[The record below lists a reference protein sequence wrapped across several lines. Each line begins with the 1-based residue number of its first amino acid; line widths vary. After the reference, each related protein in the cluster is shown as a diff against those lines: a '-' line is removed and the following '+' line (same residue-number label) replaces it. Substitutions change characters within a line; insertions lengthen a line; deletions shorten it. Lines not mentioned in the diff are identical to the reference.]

1 MAKPPQQ
8 QQPRSLNQRHS
19 QILINLSASHSKPAP
34 DDLTKLEAR
43 RRFNHNDAV
52 PTFSAITDS
61 EPDSSPSP
69 GDDGVPSFSGIADFS
84 PDSDTK
90 SSPPGDDSVPNFS
103 GIADFSP
110 DSATKSSPS
119 GEAEETDDQSKINN
133 ISAFENDAI
142 PNFSAVADFGPD
154 SAKSSPFGENEIDES
169 KHEIQEELSDQPED
183 SFDYQCCGI
192 GEKEIDDEPKNEI
205 QEQLSEPPVDSFDS
219 HCSEIG
225 NLASSS
231 SSVEKE
237 IDQPKSG
244 TKADPLLSKIDDNS
258 SSLSVDMEQSK
269 DVYENCEQSQK
280 GQKDYEKTSN
290 EEEEKIMKIK
300 IKGRRRL
307 CKISEDN
314 NDSEEMKLKDNEES
328 GFLEITDFDSPPPQA
343 KNAVQNEHGSSGS
356 EIRDILNDLSSRLE
370 ILSIEKKRA
379 PKPSDLTKKDEILD
393 YQSAGSSF
401 SLSSGSSSDSI
412 KESRIGGEIHKES
425 LKEIDLGGESKNDY
439 VVRKFNDTRSSV
451 EVKQMVGKSQPMRNS
466 LSAYKFLEEGD
477 SNDSDGD
484 CVVVGDKSAITQVG
498 RHNRKARHERKCSDD
513 FDSRDFVSEEDHTY
527 TLSGPKFNYGLPGK
541 VAKMLYPHQSDGLK
555 WLWSLH
561 CLGKGG
567 ILGDDMGLGKTMQI
581 CSFLAGLF
589 YSKLIKRVLIVAP
602 KTLLPH
608 WIKELTAVGLS
619 QKIREY
625 FATSAK
631 LRNYEL
637 EYVLQDKG
645 ILLTTYDIVRNNVKS
660 LCGDQYFLDKDEELT
675 WDYMILDEGHLIKNP
690 STQRAKSLHQIP
702 CAHRIIISGTPLQN
716 NLKELWALFNF
727 CCPGLLGD
735 KQWFKEKYEHP
746 ILRGNDKNAYDRD
759 KRIGSAVAKELREHI
774 QPYFLRRLKSEVFSD
789 DSSAGAKLSKKN
801 EIIVWLKLTNCQR
814 QLYTAFLKSEIVL
827 SAFDSS
833 PLAALTILKKICDHP
848 LLLTKRAAEEVLEEM
863 DSTSNKDDRAVAERL
878 VMQMANVTEKLDEEV
893 THDVSCKIT
902 FILALLDNLIPGG
915 HNVLIFSQTRK
926 MLNLLQDALIS
937 NGFQFMRIDGT
948 TKATDRLKIVNDFQE
963 GRGAPIFLL
972 TSQVGGLGLTLTK
985 ADRVIVVDPA
995 WNPSTDSQ
1003 SVDRAYRIGQTKDVV
1018 VYRLMTCGTVEEKI
1032 YRKQV
1037 YKGGLFK
1044 TATEHKE
1051 QIRYFSQ
1058 QDLRELFSLPKGGFD
1073 ISNTQQ
1079 QLNEEHDHEHKMEGA
1094 LKVHVKF
1101 LETLGIAG
1109 VSSHSLLF
1117 SKAAPAPTVEDED
1130 EVKIASR
1137 TAFVGNSSSH
1147 SSVERAVDA
1156 GQYAFKPKD
1165 VKLQDKSV
1173 PTRTGPTESDIKE
1186 KIRRLSYM
1194 FGNKEMISK
1203 LPDRGERIQKQIAEL
1218 NKELKN
1224 IRMEKE
1230 NRDEVI
1236 DLDDISGRFHRV
1248 VNV

>member
-1 MAKPPQQ
+1 MFFYLFADYNFIIQK
-8 QQPRSLNQRHS
+8 LIIIFLGVG
-19 QILINLSASHSKPAP
+19 ILGYSSHG
-34 DDLTKLEAR
+34 T
-43 RRFNHNDAV
+43 
-52 PTFSAITDS
+52 
-61 EPDSSPSP
+61 
-69 GDDGVPSFSGIADFS
+69 
-84 PDSDTK
+84 
-90 SSPPGDDSVPNFS
+90 
-103 GIADFSP
+103 
-110 DSATKSSPS
+110 
-119 GEAEETDDQSKINN
+119 GEAEKTDDQSKINN
-133 ISAFENDAI
+133 ISAFENDNI
-142 PNFSAVADFGPD
+142 PNFSAIADFCPD
-154 SAKSSPFGENEIDES
+154 SAKSSPFGGKEIDES
-169 KHEIQEELSDQPED
+169 KHEIQEELSDQPKD
-183 SFDYQCCGI
+183 SFNYQSSGT
-192 GEKEIDDEPKNEI
+192 GEEEIDETKNGI
-205 QEQLSEPPVDSFDS
+205 QEELSNSPENSLDS

-225 NLASSS
+225 CLDSSS
-231 SSVEKE
+231 YSGEKD
-237 IDQPKSG
+237 IDQPPSG
-244 TKADPLLSKIDDNS
+244 TKEDLLLSKIDDNS
-258 SSLSVDMEQSK
+258 TSLSVNMEKPK
-269 DVYENCEQSQK
+269 DVRENCQHPQE

-290 EEEEKIMKIK
+290 EGEEKIMKVK

-328 GFLEITDFDSPPPQA
+328 GLLEITDFDSPPPPVKHA
-343 KNAVQNEHGSSGS
+343 IQNEHGGCGN

-379 PKPSDLTKKDEILD
+379 PKPHDLTKKNENPE

-401 SLSSGSSSDSI
+401 SLSSGSSSDST
-412 KESRIGGEIHKES
+412 KESRIGGEIHNEC
-425 LKEIDLGGESKNDY
+425 LKEIHSGDESKNDC
-439 VVRKFNDTRSSV
+439 VVHKFSDTRSSV
-451 EVKQMVGKSQPMRNS
+451 GAPRRTEVKQMVGKPQRMKNCI
-466 LSAYKFLEEGD
+466 SAYKFLEEGD
-477 SNDSDGD
+477 TNDSDGD
-484 CVVVGDKSAITQVG
+484 CVVVGDKSAVTQVG
-498 RHNRKARHERKCSDD
+498 RHNRKARHERKRSGDC
-513 FDSRDFVSEEDHTY
+513 DSHDFVSEEDQTY

-541 VAKMLYPHQSDGLK
+541 IAKMLYPHQREGLK

-581 CSFLAGLF
+581 CGYLAGLF
-589 YSKLIKRVLIVAP
+589 YSKLIRRVLIVAP

-637 EYVLQDKG
+637 QYVLQDKG
-645 ILLTTYDIVRNNVKS
+645 ILLTTYDIVRNNVKY
-660 LCGDQYFLDKDEELT
+660 LCGDHYYEDRDEEFT

-690 STQRAKSLHQIP
+690 STQRAKSLHEIP

-735 KQWFKEKYEHP
+735 KQWFKEKYEHL

-789 DSSAGAKLSKKN
+789 DSSTSAKLSQKN

-863 DSTSNKDDRAVAERL
+863 DSTSNQDDRAVAERL
-878 VMQMANVTEKLDEEV
+878 VMQMASATEKLDVEV
-893 THDVSCKIT
+893 SHDVSCKIT

-972 TSQVGGLGLTLTK
+972 TSQVGGLGLTLTR

-995 WNPSTDSQ
+995 WNPSTDNQ
-1003 SVDRAYRIGQTKDVV
+1003 SVDRAYRIGQMKDVV

-1058 QDLRELFSLPKGGFD
+1058 QDLRELFSLPKDGGFD
-1073 ISNTQQ
+1073 ISNTQK
-1079 QLNEEHDHEHKMEGA
+1079 QLNEEHDHEHKMEET
-1094 LKVHVKF
+1094 LKAHVKF

-1117 SKAAPAPTVEDED
+1117 SKTAPVPAVQDED
-1130 EVKIASR
+1130 EVKIAR
-1137 TAFVGNSSSH
+1137 ERMAYAGNSSSL
-1147 SSVERAVDA
+1147 SSVEHTVDA
-1156 GQYAFKPKD
+1156 SQYAFKPKD
-1165 VKLQDKSV
+1165 VKSQVKSV
-1173 PTRTGPTESDIKE
+1173 PTRIGPTESDIKD
-1186 KIRRLSYM
+1186 KIRRLYQI
-1194 FGNKEMISK
+1194 FTNKEMISK
-1203 LPDRGERIQKQIAEL
+1203 LPDKGQRIQRQIAEL
-1218 NKELKN
+1218 HKELE
-1224 IRMEKE
+1224 IIGMEKG
-1230 NRDEVI
+1230 NKDEII
-1236 DLDDISGRFHRV
+1236 DLDDISEQFHRA

>member
-1 MAKPPQQ
+1 MSKPQQ
-8 QQPRSLNQRHS
+8 HQPRSLNQRHN
-19 QILINLSASHSKPAP
+19 QILINLSASHSKPPP
-34 DDLTKLEAR
+34 DDMTKLEAR
-43 RRFNHNDAV
+43 RCFNQNDGL
-52 PTFSAITDS
+52 PTFSFTTDS
-61 EPDSSPSP
+61 DSSPSP
-69 GDDGVPSFSGIADFS
+69 VRFSSNGIGNDAVPSFSGIADFS
-84 PDSDTK
+84 PDS
-90 SSPPGDDSVPNFS
+90 
-103 GIADFSP
+103 
-110 DSATKSSPS
+110 ATYSPS
-119 GEAEETDDQSKINN
+119 GEK
-133 ISAFENDAI
+133 
-142 PNFSAVADFGPD
+142 
-154 SAKSSPFGENEIDES
+154 EIDEY
-169 KHEIQEELSDQPED
+169 KHEIQEELSDQTED
-183 SFDYQCCGI
+183 SFDYQSSGA
-192 GEKEIDDEPKNEI
+192 GEKEIDEPKKGI
-205 QEQLSEPPVDSFDS
+205 QEELNNPPENSFDS
-219 HCSEIG
+219 HCSEISY
-225 NLASSS
+225 LDSSS
-231 SSVEKE
+231 YSEEKE
-237 IDQPKSG
+237 IDQPTSG
-244 TKADPLLSKIDDNS
+244 TKEDPLLSKIDDNS
-258 SSLSVDMEQSK
+258 SSLSVDMEQFK
-269 DVYENCEQSQK
+269 DVRENSKLSQE

-290 EEEEKIMKIK
+290 EGGEKIMKVK

-328 GFLEITDFDSPPPQA
+328 GFLEITDFDSPPPQV
-343 KNAVQNEHGSSGS
+343 KNAVQNEHSSCGN

-379 PKPSDLTKKDEILD
+379 PKPRDLTKNEILE

-401 SLSSGSSSDSI
+401 SLSSGSSSDST
-412 KESRIGGEIHKES
+412 KESRIGGEIHKECFN
-425 LKEIDLGGESKNDY
+425 EIDSGDEIKNDC
-439 VVRKFNDTRSSV
+439 VVRKFNDTRSYV
-451 EVKQMVGKSQPMRNS
+451 GAPKRKEVKQVVGKSQPMKNS
-466 LSAYKFLEEGD
+466 ISAYKFLEEGD
-477 SNDSDGD
+477 TNDSDGD
-484 CVVVGDKSAITQVG
+484 CVVVGDKSAVTQVG
-498 RHNRKARHERKCSDD
+498 RHNRKVRHERKCSDD
-513 FDSRDFVSEEDHTY
+513 LDSHDFVSEEDHTY

-541 VAKMLYPHQSDGLK
+541 IAKMLYPHQREGLK

-581 CSFLAGLF
+581 CGYLAGLF
-589 YSKLIKRVLIVAP
+589 YSKLIRRVLIVAP

-637 EYVLQDKG
+637 QYVLQDKG

-660 LCGDQYFLDKDEELT
+660 LCGDQYYEDRDGELT

-690 STQRAKSLHQIP
+690 STQRAKSLHEIP

-735 KQWFKEKYEHP
+735 KQWFKEKYEHL

-789 DSSAGAKLSKKN
+789 DSSTSTKLSKKN

-827 SAFDSS
+827 SAFDRS

-863 DSTSNKDDRAVAERL
+863 DSTSNQDDRAVAEKL

-893 THDVSCKIT
+893 SHDVSCKIT
-902 FILALLDNLIPGG
+902 FILALLDKLIPGG

-926 MLNLLQDALIS
+926 MLNHLQDALIS

-963 GRGAPIFLL
+963 GPGAPIFLL
-972 TSQVGGLGLTLTK
+972 TSQVGGLGLTLTR

-995 WNPSTDSQ
+995 WNPSTDNQ

-1058 QDLRELFSLPKGGFD
+1058 QDLRELFSLPKDGGFD
-1073 ISNTQQ
+1073 ISNTQK
-1079 QLNEEHDHEHKMEGA
+1079 QLNEEHDHEHKMEET
-1094 LKVHVKF
+1094 LKAHVKF

-1117 SKAAPAPTVEDED
+1117 SKTAPVQAVQDED
-1130 EVKIASR
+1130 EVKIAR
-1137 TAFVGNSSSH
+1137 ERMTYAGNSSSH

-1156 GQYAFKPKD
+1156 SQYAFKPKD
-1165 VKLQDKSV
+1165 VKLQEKKSV
-1173 PTRTGPTESDIKE
+1173 PTRVGPTEADIKDR
-1186 KIRRLSYM
+1186 IRRVYLLLA
-1194 FGNKEMISK
+1194 KKDMISK
-1203 LPDRGERIQKQIAEL
+1203 LSDKGQNLQRQLAEL
-1218 NKELKN
+1218 HKELE
-1224 IRMEKE
+1224 IIEMEKE
-1230 NRDEVI
+1230 NKDEII
-1236 DLDDISGRFHRV
+1236 DLDDISGQFHRT

>member
-1 MAKPPQQ
+1 MAKPQQQQQQQ
-8 QQPRSLNQRHS
+8 QQPRSLNQRL
-19 QILINLSASHSKPAP
+19 LINLSASHY
-34 DDLTKLEAR
+34 DMTKLEAR
-43 RRFNHNDAV
+43 RHFNQNDVA
-52 PTFSAITDS
+52 PTFSITTDS
-61 EPDSSPSP
+61 DSSPSP
-69 GDDGVPSFSGIADFS
+69 VRI
-84 PDSDTK
+84 
-90 SSPPGDDSVPNFS
+90 SSNVIGNDAVPNFS
-103 GIADFSP
+103 GIVDFSPDTATFSPSGEVEKTGNQSKINDISAFENDAVRNLSAIADFSP
-110 DSATKSSPS
+110 DSATFSPS
-119 GEAEETDDQSKINN
+119 GEK
-133 ISAFENDAI
+133 
-142 PNFSAVADFGPD
+142 
-154 SAKSSPFGENEIDES
+154 EIDES
-169 KHEIQEELSDQPED
+169 KHGVQEELRDQPED
-183 SFDYQCCGI
+183 SFDFQSSEI
-192 GEKEIDDEPKNEI
+192 GEKEIDEPKNGI
-205 QEQLSEPPVDSFDS
+205 QEELSNPPEDSFDS
-219 HCSEIG
+219 HCSETS
-225 NLASSS
+225 NSDSSS
-231 SSVEKE
+231 CSGEKE
-237 IDQPKSG
+237 IGQPTSR
-244 TKADPLLSKIDDNS
+244 TKEDPLLSKVDDNS
-258 SSLSVDMEQSK
+258 SSLSDMEQPK
-269 DVYENCEQSQK
+269 NVHENCELSQK
-280 GQKDYEKTSN
+280 GQKDHEEISN
-290 EEEEKIMKIK
+290 EGEEKIMKVK

-307 CKISEDN
+307 CKVSEDN
-314 NDSEEMKLKDNEES
+314 NDSEEMKLKDIEES
-328 GFLEITDFDSPPPQA
+328 GLLEITDFDSPPPQV
-343 KNAVQNEHGSSGS
+343 KNAVQNEHAGSGN

-379 PKPSDLTKKDEILD
+379 PKPSDLTKKNEIPE
-393 YQSAGSSF
+393 YQSAGFSF
-401 SLSSGSSSDSI
+401 SLTSDSSSDST
-412 KESRIGGEIHKES
+412 KESRIGGEIHKQC
-425 LKEIDLGGESKNDY
+425 LKEIDLGDESKSDC
-439 VVRKFNDTRSSV
+439 VVRKFNDTRSCVGSPKRK
-451 EVKQMVGKSQPMRNS
+451 EVKQMVGKTQPMKNS
-466 LSAYKFLEEGD
+466 LSAYKFLEGD
-477 SNDSDGD
+477 GNDSDGD
-484 CVVVGDKSAITQVG
+484 CVVVGDKSAVTQVG
-498 RHNRKARHERKCSDD
+498 RHHRNTRHERKRSDK
-513 FDSRDFVSEEDHTY
+513 FDSHDFVSEEDNTY

-541 VAKMLYPHQSDGLK
+541 IAKMLYPHQRDGLK

-561 CLGKGG
+561 CQGKGG
-567 ILGDDMGLGKTMQI
+567 ILGDDMGLGKTMQT
-581 CSFLAGLF
+581 CGYLAGLF

-608 WIKELTAVGLS
+608 WIKELTVVGLS

-625 FATSAK
+625 YAPNAK

-637 EYVLQDKG
+637 QYVLQDKG
-645 ILLTTYDIVRNNVKS
+645 ILLTTYDIVRNNVKF
-660 LCGDQYFLDKDEELT
+660 LCGDQYIDRDEELT

-690 STQRAKSLHQIP
+690 STQRAKSLHEIP

-735 KQWFKEKYEHP
+735 KQWFKEKYEHL

-789 DSSAGAKLSKKN
+789 DSSTSAKLSKKN

-863 DSTSNKDDRAVAERL
+863 DSTSNQDDRAVAERL
-878 VMQMANVTEKLDEEV
+878 VMQMASVTEKLDEEV

-948 TKATDRLKIVNDFQE
+948 TKAPDRLKIVNDFQE

-995 WNPSTDSQ
+995 WNPSTDNQ
-1003 SVDRAYRIGQTKDVV
+1003 SVDRAYRIGQMKDVV

-1058 QDLRELFSLPKGGFD
+1058 QDLRELFSLPKDGGFD
-1073 ISNTQQ
+1073 ISHTQK
-1079 QLNEEHDHEHKMEGA
+1079 QLNEEHDHEQKMEDD
-1094 LKVHVKF
+1094 LKAHVKF
-1101 LETLGIAG
+1101 LEKLGIAG

-1117 SKAAPAPTVEDED
+1117 SKTAPVTAVQDED
-1130 EVKIASR
+1130 EVKTVR
-1137 TAFVGNSSSH
+1137 ERMAFAGNSSSH

-1165 VKLQDKSV
+1165 VKSQEKSV
-1173 PTRTGPTESDIKE
+1173 PTRIGPTEADIKD
-1186 KIRRLSYM
+1186 KIRRLYQI
-1194 FGNKEMISK
+1194 FANKDMISK
-1203 LPDRGERIQKQIAEL
+1203 LPDRGQRIQRQIAEL
-1218 NKELKN
+1218 HKELE
-1224 IRMEKE
+1224 IMRMEKE
-1230 NRDEVI
+1230 NKDEII
-1236 DLDDISGRFHRV
+1236 DLDDISGQFHRD

>member
-1 MAKPPQQ
+1 MSKPQ
-8 QQPRSLNQRHS
+8 QQPRSLNQRHN
-19 QILINLSASHSKPAP
+19 QILINLSASHSKPPP
-34 DDLTKLEAR
+34 DDMTKLEAR
-43 RRFNHNDAV
+43 RGFNQNDAF
-52 PTFSAITDS
+52 PTFSFTIDS
-61 EPDSSPSP
+61 DSSPSP
-69 GDDGVPSFSGIADFS
+69 VRFSSNGIGNDAVPSFSGIADFS
-84 PDSDTK
+84 PDSD
-90 SSPPGDDSVPNFS
+90 SY
-103 GIADFSP
+103 
-110 DSATKSSPS
+110 SPS
-119 GEAEETDDQSKINN
+119 GEVEEINDQST
-133 ISAFENDAI
+133 FEND
-142 PNFSAVADFGPD
+142 VADFSPD
-154 SAKSSPFGENEIDES
+154 SAKSSPFGGNEIDES
-169 KHEIQEELSDQPED
+169 KHEIQEELIDQPKD
-183 SFDYQCCGI
+183 YSDYQSSGT
-192 GEKEIDDEPKNEI
+192 GVKEIDVPENRI
-205 QEQLSEPPVDSFDS
+205 QEELSNPPENSFDS
-219 HCSEIG
+219 LDSLSYSG
-225 NLASSS
+225 
-231 SSVEKE
+231 EKE
-237 IDQPKSG
+237 IDQPTSG
-244 TKADPLLSKIDDNS
+244 TKEDPLLSKLDDNS
-258 SSLSVDMEQSK
+258 SSLSVDMERSR
-269 DVYENCEQSQK
+269 DVGENCELSQE
-280 GQKDYEKTSN
+280 GQKDYEKASN
-290 EEEEKIMKIK
+290 EGEDKIMKVK

-314 NDSEEMKLKDNEES
+314 NDSEEMKLKDDEES
-328 GFLEITDFDSPPPQA
+328 GLLDITDFDSPPRQV
-343 KNAVQNEHGSSGS
+343 KNAVQNEHGGSGN

-379 PKPSDLTKKDEILD
+379 PKSHDLTKKNEIPE

-401 SLSSGSSSDSI
+401 SLSSGSSSDST
-412 KESRIGGEIHKES
+412 KESRIGGEIHKEY
-425 LKEIDLGGESKNDY
+425 LKEIDSGYASKNDR
-439 VVRKFNDTRSSV
+439 VVRKINDTRSSV
-451 EVKQMVGKSQPMRNS
+451 GAPKRKEVKQMVGKSQPMKNS
-466 LSAYKFLEEGD
+466 ISAYKFLEEGD
-477 SNDSDGD
+477 ANDSDGD
-484 CVVVGDKSAITQVG
+484 CVVVGDESAVTQVG

-513 FDSRDFVSEEDHTY
+513 CDSHDFVSEEDHTY

-541 VAKMLYPHQSDGLK
+541 IAKMLYPHQREGLK

-581 CSFLAGLF
+581 CGYLAGLF

-637 EYVLQDKG
+637 QYVLQDKG

-660 LCGDQYFLDKDEELT
+660 LCGDQYYEDRDEELT

-690 STQRAKSLHQIP
+690 STQRAKSLHEIP

-735 KQWFKEKYEHP
+735 KQWFKEKYEHL
-746 ILRGNDKNAYDRD
+746 ILRGNDKNASDRD

-789 DSSAGAKLSKKN
+789 DSSTSAKLSKKN

-827 SAFDSS
+827 SAFDRS

-863 DSTSNKDDRAVAERL
+863 DSTSNHDDRAVAERL
-878 VMQMANVTEKLDEEV
+878 VMQMANVTEKLEEEV
-893 THDVSCKIT
+893 SHDVSCKIT

-926 MLNLLQDALIS
+926 MLNHLQDALLS

-948 TKATDRLKIVNDFQE
+948 TKATDRLKIVNEFQE
-963 GRGAPIFLL
+963 GHGAPIFLL
-972 TSQVGGLGLTLTK
+972 TSQVGGLGLTLTR

-995 WNPSTDSQ
+995 WNPSTDNQ

-1058 QDLRELFSLPKGGFD
+1058 QDLRELFSLPKDGGFD
-1073 ISNTQQ
+1073 ISNTQK
-1079 QLNEEHDHEHKMEGA
+1079 QLNEEHDHEHKMEET
-1094 LKVHVKF
+1094 LKAHVKF

-1117 SKAAPAPTVEDED
+1117 SKTAPVAAVQDED
-1130 EVKIASR
+1130 EVKIAR
-1137 TAFVGNSSSH
+1137 ERMTYIGNSSSH
-1147 SSVERAVDA
+1147 SSVERPVDA
-1156 GQYAFKPKD
+1156 SQYAFKPKD
-1165 VKLQDKSV
+1165 VKLQRKSV
-1173 PTRTGPTESDIKE
+1173 PTRVDRTESQIQDDL
-1186 KIRRLSYM
+1186 RRCYALLA
-1194 FGNKEMISK
+1194 NKEMIAK
-1203 LPDRGERIQKQIAEL
+1203 LSDKGQNLERRIANL
-1218 NKELKN
+1218 YKELET
-1224 IRMEKE
+1224 IGMEKD
-1230 NRDEVI
+1230 NKDEII
-1236 DLDDISGRFHRV
+1236 DLDDNISEQFDRV

>member
-1 MAKPPQQ
+1 MWKPQQQ
-8 QQPRSLNQRHS
+8 QQPRSLNQRHN
-19 QILINLSASHSKPAP
+19 QILINLSASHSKPPP
-34 DDLTKLEAR
+34 DDMTKLEAR
-43 RRFNHNDAV
+43 RCFNQNDFV
-52 PTFSAITDS
+52 PSFTFTTDS
-61 EPDSSPSP
+61 DSSPSP
-69 GDDGVPSFSGIADFS
+69 ETVDQSKNNNISSVTIDAVPNFSAIADFCPDYAKSFPLWEKNNDISAFENNVVPNFSAIADFS
-84 PDSDTK
+84 P
-90 SSPPGDDSVPNFS
+90 G
-103 GIADFSP
+103 
-110 DSATKSSPS
+110 
-119 GEAEETDDQSKINN
+119 
-133 ISAFENDAI
+133 
-142 PNFSAVADFGPD
+142 
-154 SAKSSPFGENEIDES
+154 SAKSSPFGENEIDGS
-169 KHEIQEELSDQPED
+169 KYEIQEELSDQPED
-183 SFDYQCCGI
+183 SGI
-192 GEKEIDDEPKNEI
+192 GEKEIDEPKNGI
-205 QEQLSEPPVDSFDS
+205 QEELSNPHLPEDSFDS
-219 HCSEIG
+219 LCSNIG
-225 NLASSS
+225 
-231 SSVEKE
+231 EQG
-237 IDQPKSG
+237 IDQPTSG
-244 TKADPLLSKIDDNS
+244 TKEDPLLSKFDVNS
-258 SSLSVDMEQSK
+258 SSLYVDMEQFK
-269 DVYENCEQSQK
+269 DVRGNREYSQK
-280 GQKDYEKTSN
+280 GLKDYEKTSD
-290 EEEEKIMKIK
+290 EGEEKIMKVK

-314 NDSEEMKLKDNEES
+314 NDIGEMKLKDNEES
-328 GFLEITDFDSPPPQA
+328 GLVEITDFDSPPPQV
-343 KNAVQNEHGSSGS
+343 KNAVKNEQSGCGN

-370 ILSIEKKRA
+370 ILSIEKKRG
-379 PKPSDLTKKDEILD
+379 PKPSDLTKKNEIPE

-401 SLSSGSSSDSI
+401 SLSSGSSSDST
-412 KESRIGGEIHKES
+412 KESRMGGEIQKEC
-425 LKEIDLGGESKNDY
+425 LKEMDGWGGQSKNDC

-451 EVKQMVGKSQPMRNS
+451 EVPKRKEVKQMVGKSQPMKNS
-466 LSAYKFLEEGD
+466 ISAYKFLEGD
-477 SNDSDGD
+477 ASDSDGD
-484 CVVVGDKSAITQVG
+484 CVVVSDKSAASQVG
-498 RHNRKARHERKCSDD
+498 IHNRKGRNEHKCLYD
-513 FDSRDFVSEEDHTY
+513 FDSDDFVSEEDHTY
-527 TLSGPKFNYGLPGK
+527 TLSGPNFNYGLPGK
-541 VAKMLYPHQSDGLK
+541 IAKMLYPHQRDGLK

-581 CSFLAGLF
+581 CGYLAGLF
-589 YSKLIKRVLIVAP
+589 YSKLIRRVLIVAP

-625 FATSAK
+625 FATSVK

-637 EYVLQDKG
+637 QYVLQDKG
-645 ILLTTYDIVRNNVKS
+645 ILLTTYDIVRNNVKY
-660 LCGDQYFLDKDEELT
+660 LCGDHYYEDRDGEFT

-690 STQRAKSLHQIP
+690 STQRAKSLHEIP

-735 KQWFKEKYEHP
+735 KQWFKEKYEHL

-789 DSSAGAKLSKKN
+789 DSSSSAKLSKKN

-863 DSTSNKDDRAVAERL
+863 DSASNQEDRAVAERL

-902 FILALLDNLIPGG
+902 FILSLLDNLIPGG

-937 NGFQFMRIDGT
+937 NSFKFMRIDGT
-948 TKATDRLKIVNDFQE
+948 TKAADRLKIVNDFQE

-995 WNPSTDSQ
+995 WNPSTDNQ

-1058 QDLRELFSLPKGGFD
+1058 QDLRELFSLPKEGGFD
-1073 ISNTQQ
+1073 VSNTQK
-1079 QLNEEHDHEHKMEGA
+1079 QLNEEHDHEQKMEET
-1094 LKVHVKF
+1094 LKAHVKF

-1117 SKAAPAPTVEDED
+1117 SKTAPVQAVQDED
-1130 EVKIASR
+1130 EVKIAR
-1137 TAFVGNSSSH
+1137 DRIAVAGNSSSH
-1147 SSVERAVDA
+1147 SSVERALDA
-1156 GQYAFKPKD
+1156 SQYAFKPKD
-1165 VKLQDKSV
+1165 VKSQEKSV
-1173 PTRTGPTESDIKE
+1173 PARIGPTEADIKD
-1186 KIRRLSYM
+1186 KIRRLHQI
-1194 FGNKEMISK
+1194 FANKEMISK
-1203 LPDRGERIQKQIAEL
+1203 LPDKGLRIQRQIAEL
-1218 NKELKN
+1218 HKELE
-1224 IRMEKE
+1224 IIGIEKE
-1230 NRDEVI
+1230 NKDEIV
-1236 DLDDISGRFHRV
+1236 DLDDDISGHFHRS

>member
-1 MAKPPQQ
+1 MSKSQ
-8 QQPRSLNQRHS
+8 QQPRSLNQRHN
-19 QILINLSASHSKPAP
+19 QILISLSASHSKPPP
-34 DDLTKLEAR
+34 DDMTKLEAR
-43 RRFNHNDAV
+43 RGLNQNDDF
-52 PTFSAITDS
+52 PTFSFTIDS
-61 EPDSSPSP
+61 DSSPSP
-69 GDDGVPSFSGIADFS
+69 VRFSSNGIGNDAVPSFSGIADFS
-84 PDSDTK
+84 PD
-90 SSPPGDDSVPNFS
+90 PE
-103 GIADFSP
+103 
-110 DSATKSSPS
+110 PS
-119 GEAEETDDQSKINN
+119 GEVEEINDQST
-133 ISAFENDAI
+133 FENDVVD
-142 PNFSAVADFGPD
+142 FSPD
-154 SAKSSPFGENEIDES
+154 SAKSSPLGGNEIDES
-169 KHEIQEELSDQPED
+169 KHEIQEELSDQPKD
-183 SFDYQCCGI
+183 YSDYQSPGN
-192 GEKEIDDEPKNEI
+192 GLKEIDETENGI
-205 QEQLSEPPVDSFDS
+205 QEELSNPPENSFDS
-219 HCSEIG
+219 LDSLSFSG
-225 NLASSS
+225 K
-231 SSVEKE
+231 KE
-237 IDQPKSG
+237 IDQPTSG
-244 TKADPLLSKIDDNS
+244 TKEDPLLSKIVDNS
-258 SSLSVDMEQSK
+258 SSLSDMERSEH
-269 DVYENCEQSQK
+269 VRENCELSQE
-280 GQKDYEKTSN
+280 GQEDYEKTSN
-290 EEEEKIMKIK
+290 EGEEKITKVK

-314 NDSEEMKLKDNEES
+314 NDSEEMKLKDDEES
-328 GFLEITDFDSPPPQA
+328 GLLGITDFDSPPCQV
-343 KNAVQNEHGSSGS
+343 KSAVQNEHGGSGN

-379 PKPSDLTKKDEILD
+379 PKPHDLTKKNEIPE

-401 SLSSGSSSDSI
+401 SLSSGSSSDST
-412 KESRIGGEIHKES
+412 KESRIGGEIPKEY
-425 LKEIDLGGESKNDY
+425 LKKIDSGTASNNNC
-439 VVRKFNDTRSSV
+439 VVHKFNDTRSSV
-451 EVKQMVGKSQPMRNS
+451 GAPKRKEVKQMTGKSQPMKNTI
-466 LSAYKFLEEGD
+466 SAYKFLEEGD
-477 SNDSDGD
+477 ANDSDDD
-484 CVVVGDKSAITQVG
+484 CVVVGDESAVTQVG
-498 RHNRKARHERKCSDD
+498 RHNRKTRHEHKHSDD
-513 FDSRDFVSEEDHTY
+513 FDSHDFVSEEDHTY

-541 VAKMLYPHQSDGLK
+541 ITKMLYPHQREGLK

-581 CSFLAGLF
+581 CGYLAGLF

-637 EYVLQDKG
+637 QYVLQDKG
-645 ILLTTYDIVRNNVKS
+645 ILLTTYDIVRTNVKS
-660 LCGDQYFLDKDEELT
+660 LCGDQYYEDRDEELT

-690 STQRAKSLHQIP
+690 STQRAKSLHEIP

-716 NLKELWALFNF
+716 HLKELWALFNF

-735 KQWFKEKYEHP
+735 KQWFKEKYEHL

-789 DSSAGAKLSKKN
+789 DSSTSAKLSKKN

-827 SAFDSS
+827 SSFDRS

-863 DSTSNKDDRAVAERL
+863 DSTSNHDDRAVAERL
-878 VMQMANVTEKLDEEV
+878 VMQMANVSEKLEEEV
-893 THDVSCKIT
+893 VSHDVSCKIT

-926 MLNLLQDALIS
+926 MLNHLQDALIS

-948 TKATDRLKIVNDFQE
+948 TKATDRLKIVNEFQE
-963 GRGAPIFLL
+963 GHGAPIFLL
-972 TSQVGGLGLTLTK
+972 TSQVGGLGLTLTR

-995 WNPSTDSQ
+995 WNPSMDNQ

-1018 VYRLMTCGTVEEKI
+1018 VYRLMTTGTVEEKI

-1058 QDLRELFSLPKGGFD
+1058 QDLRELFSLPKDGGFD
-1073 ISNTQQ
+1073 ISNTQK
-1079 QLNEEHDHEHKMEGA
+1079 QLNEEHDHEHKMEET
-1094 LKVHVKF
+1094 LKAHVKF

-1117 SKAAPAPTVEDED
+1117 SKTAPVSAVQDED
-1130 EVKIASR
+1130 EVKIAR
-1137 TAFVGNSSSH
+1137 ERMTYIGNSSSYT
-1147 SSVERAVDA
+1147 SVERPVDA
-1156 GQYAFKPKD
+1156 SQYAFKPKD
-1165 VKLQDKSV
+1165 VNLQRKSV
-1173 PTRTGPTESDIKE
+1173 PTARVGRTESQIQDDLRRCYRMLADKE
-1186 KIRRLSYM
+1186 KI
-1194 FGNKEMISK
+1194 SK
-1203 LPDRGERIQKQIAEL
+1203 LFDNGQKLQGRIAHLREEL
-1218 NKELKN
+1218 ET
-1224 IRMEKE
+1224 IRMKKDNKNEI
-1230 NRDEVI
+1230 I
-1236 DLDDISGRFHRV
+1236 DLDDDISEQFDRA

>member
-1 MAKPPQQ
+1 MSKPQ
-8 QQPRSLNQRHS
+8 QQPRSLNQRHN
-19 QILINLSASHSKPAP
+19 QILINLSASHSKPPP
-34 DDLTKLEAR
+34 DDMTKLEAR
-43 RRFNHNDAV
+43 RFFNRNDAF
-52 PTFSAITDS
+52 PSFSVTTHS
-61 EPDSSPSP
+61 DSSPSP
-69 GDDGVPSFSGIADFS
+69 DGIGNDAVS
-84 PDSDTK
+84 
-90 SSPPGDDSVPNFS
+90 NFS

-110 DSATKSSPS
+110 DSATFSPS
-119 GEAEETDDQSKINN
+119 GEAEETVDQLKINN
-133 ISAFENDAI
+133 FSVFENDTV
-142 PNFSAVADFGPD
+142 PNFSAIADFSPD
-154 SAKSSPFGENEIDES
+154 SAKSSSFGEKVIDEP
-169 KHEIQEELSDQPED
+169 KNGIQEELSNP
-183 SFDYQCCGI
+183 
-192 GEKEIDDEPKNEI
+192 
-205 QEQLSEPPVDSFDS
+205 SEYSFDS

-225 NLASSS
+225 NRDSSS
-231 SSVEKE
+231 SSGEKE
-237 IDQPKSG
+237 IDQPTSG
-244 TKADPLLSKIDDNS
+244 TKENLLSSKIDDNN
-258 SSLSVDMEQSK
+258 SSLSVNMEQSK
-269 DVYENCEQSQK
+269 DVRGNSELSQK

-290 EEEEKIMKIK
+290 EGEERIMKVK

-328 GFLEITDFDSPPPQA
+328 GLLELADFDSPPPQV
-343 KNAVQNEHGSSGS
+343 KNAVQNEHGGCGN

-379 PKPSDLTKKDEILD
+379 PKPSDLTKKNEIPVYQSAGKNEIPV

-401 SLSSGSSSDSI
+401 SLSSGSSSDST
-412 KESRIGGEIHKES
+412 KESRIRGEIHKECV
-425 LKEIDLGGESKNDY
+425 KEIDSGDEFENDYESKNDC
-439 VVRKFNDTRSSV
+439 VVQKFNDTRSSV
-451 EVKQMVGKSQPMRNS
+451 GAPKRKEVKQMVRKSQPVKNS
-466 LSAYKFLEEGD
+466 ISAYKFLEEGD
-477 SNDSDGD
+477 ASDSDGD
-484 CVVVGDKSAITQVG
+484 CVVVGDKSAVTQVG
-498 RHNRKARHERKCSDD
+498 RHNSKARHERKCSDD
-513 FDSRDFVSEEDHTY
+513 FDSHDFVSEEDQTY
-527 TLSGPKFNYGLPGK
+527 TLSGPKFNYRLPGK
-541 VAKMLYPHQSDGLK
+541 VAKMLYPHQRDGLK

-581 CSFLAGLF
+581 CGYLAGLF
-589 YSKLIKRVLIVAP
+589 CSKLIRRVLIVAP

-619 QKIREY
+619 QKTREY

-637 EYVLQDKG
+637 QYVLQDKG

-660 LCGDQYFLDKDEELT
+660 LCGDQYYEDRDEELT

-690 STQRAKSLHQIP
+690 STQRAKSLHEIP

-735 KQWFKEKYEHP
+735 KQWFKEKYEHL

-789 DSSAGAKLSKKN
+789 DSSTSAKLSKKN

-863 DSTSNKDDRAVAERL
+863 DSTSNQDDRAVAERL
-878 VMQMANVTEKLDEEV
+878 VMQMANVTDKLDEEV

-995 WNPSTDSQ
+995 WNPSMDNQ

-1058 QDLRELFSLPKGGFD
+1058 QDLRELFSLPKDGGFD
-1073 ISNTQQ
+1073 ISNTQK
-1079 QLNEEHDHEHKMEGA
+1079 QLNEEHDHEHKMEET
-1094 LKVHVKF
+1094 LKAHVKF

-1117 SKAAPAPTVEDED
+1117 SKTAPVLAVQDEN
-1130 EVKIASR
+1130 EVRIAR
-1137 TAFVGNSSSH
+1137 ERMAFAGNSSSH
-1147 SSVERAVDA
+1147 SSVEHDVDA
-1156 GQYAFKPKD
+1156 SQYAFKPKD
-1165 VKLQDKSV
+1165 VKAQEKPV
-1173 PTRTGPTESDIKE
+1173 PTRIGPTEAEIKD
-1186 KIRRLSYM
+1186 KIRRLYQI
-1194 FGNKEMISK
+1194 FANKEMISK
-1203 LPDRGERIQKQIAEL
+1203 LPDKGQKIQKQIAEL
-1218 NKELKN
+1218 HKELE
-1224 IRMEKE
+1224 IIGMEKE
-1230 NRDEVI
+1230 NKDVII
-1236 DLDDISGRFHRV
+1236 DLDDISGQFHRV

>member
-1 MAKPPQQ
+1 MAKPQQQQQ
-8 QQPRSLNQRHS
+8 QQPRSLNQRL
-19 QILINLSASHSKPAP
+19 LINLSASHCKPRSRTTTSTSSSTHSP
-34 DDLTKLEAR
+34 DALFFFYVDDMTKLEAR
-43 RRFNHNDAV
+43 RHFNQNDVA
-52 PTFSAITDS
+52 PTFSITTDS
-61 EPDSSPSP
+61 DSSPSP
-69 GDDGVPSFSGIADFS
+69 
-84 PDSDTK
+84 
-90 SSPPGDDSVPNFS
+90 SSVRISSNVRGNDAVPNFS

-110 DSATKSSPS
+110 DTATFFPSGEVEKTGNQSKINDISAFENDAVRNFSAIADFSPDSATFSPS
-119 GEAEETDDQSKINN
+119 GEAEETDNQSKIN
-133 ISAFENDAI
+133 
-142 PNFSAVADFGPD
+142 
-154 SAKSSPFGENEIDES
+154 NEIDES
-169 KHEIQEELSDQPED
+169 KNGVQEELSDQPED
-183 SFDYQCCGI
+183 SFDFQSSEI
-192 GEKEIDDEPKNEI
+192 GEKEIGQPT
-205 QEQLSEPPVDSFDS
+205 SRT
-219 HCSEIG
+219 
-225 NLASSS
+225 
-231 SSVEKE
+231 KE
-237 IDQPKSG
+237 
-244 TKADPLLSKIDDNS
+244 DPLLSKVDDNS
-258 SSLSVDMEQSK
+258 SSLSVNYVAVDMEQPK
-269 DVYENCEQSQK
+269 DVHENCELSQK
-280 GQKDYEKTSN
+280 GQKDHEEISN
-290 EEEEKIMKIK
+290 EGGEKIMKVK

-328 GFLEITDFDSPPPQA
+328 GLLEITDFDSPPPQV
-343 KNAVQNEHGSSGS
+343 KNAVQNEHAGSGN

-379 PKPSDLTKKDEILD
+379 PKPSDLTKKNEIPE
-393 YQSAGSSF
+393 YQSAGFSF
-401 SLSSGSSSDSI
+401 SLSSNSSFDST
-412 KESRIGGEIHKES
+412 KESRIGGEIHKQC
-425 LKEIDLGGESKNDY
+425 LKEIDSGDESKSDC
-439 VVRKFNDTRSSV
+439 VGKFNDTRSCV
-451 EVKQMVGKSQPMRNS
+451 GAPKRKEVKQMVGKTQPMKNS
-466 LSAYKFLEEGD
+466 LSAYKFLEGD
-477 SNDSDGD
+477 GNDSDGD
-484 CVVVGDKSAITQVG
+484 CVVVGDKSAVTQVG
-498 RHNRKARHERKCSDD
+498 RHHRNTRHEPKHSDE
-513 FDSRDFVSEEDHTY
+513 FDSHDFVSEEDNTY

-541 VAKMLYPHQSDGLK
+541 IAKMLYPHQRDGLK

-561 CLGKGG
+561 CQGKGG

-581 CSFLAGLF
+581 CGYLAGLF

-608 WIKELTAVGLS
+608 WIKELTVVGLS

-625 FATSAK
+625 YAPNAK

-637 EYVLQDKG
+637 QYVLQDKG
-645 ILLTTYDIVRNNVKS
+645 ILLTTYDIVRNNVKF
-660 LCGDQYFLDKDEELT
+660 LCGDQYIDRDEELT
-675 WDYMILDEGHLIKNP
+675 WDYMILDE
-690 STQRAKSLHQIP
+690 
-702 CAHRIIISGTPLQN
+702 
-716 NLKELWALFNF
+716 ELWALFNF

-735 KQWFKEKYEHP
+735 KQWFKEKYEHL

-759 KRIGSAVAKELREHI
+759 KRIGSAVAKSCILEAVKLGFAGSGNTVTLAMLNLTKTLLSCVVQELREHI

-789 DSSAGAKLSKKN
+789 DSSTSAKLSKKN

-863 DSTSNKDDRAVAERL
+863 DSTSNQDDRAVAERL

-937 NGFQFMRIDGT
+937 NGFQFMRLDGT
-948 TKATDRLKIVNDFQE
+948 TKAPDRLKIVNDFQE

-995 WNPSTDSQ
+995 WNPSTDNQ
-1003 SVDRAYRIGQTKDVV
+1003 SVDRAYRIGQMKDVV

-1058 QDLRELFSLPKGGFD
+1058 QDLRELFSLPKDGGFD
-1073 ISNTQQ
+1073 ISHTQK
-1079 QLNEEHDHEHKMEGA
+1079 QLNEEHDHEQKMEDD
-1094 LKVHVKF
+1094 LKAHVKF
-1101 LETLGIAG
+1101 LEKLGIAG

-1117 SKAAPAPTVEDED
+1117 SKTAPVTAVQDED
-1130 EVKIASR
+1130 EVKTVR
-1137 TAFVGNSSSH
+1137 ERMAFAGNSSSH

-1165 VKLQDKSV
+1165 VKSQEKSV
-1173 PTRTGPTESDIKE
+1173 PTRIGPTEADIKD
-1186 KIRRLSYM
+1186 KIRRLYQIFANKT
-1194 FGNKEMISK
+1194 FGHPLE
-1203 LPDRGERIQKQIAEL
+1203 LTYDLCEVGGTYRIT
-1218 NKELKN
+1218 
-1224 IRMEKE
+1224 
-1230 NRDEVI
+1230 D
-1236 DLDDISGRFHRV
+1236 
-1248 VNV
+1248 

>member
-1 MAKPPQQ
+1 MWQ
-8 QQPRSLNQRHS
+8 QQPRSLNQRL
-19 QILINLSASHSKPAP
+19 LINLSASHSKPPP
-34 DDLTKLEAR
+34 DDMTKLEAR
-43 RRFNHNDAV
+43 PHFNQNHVAV
-52 PTFSAITDS
+52 PTFSFTLDDS
-61 EPDSSPSP
+61 DSSPSP
-69 GDDGVPSFSGIADFS
+69 VRFSANDIGNDA
-84 PDSDTK
+84 
-90 SSPPGDDSVPNFS
+90 VPNFS

-110 DSATKSSPS
+110 EPATS
-119 GEAEETDDQSKINN
+119 GDEEEIDDQSQINT
-133 ISAFENDAI
+133 ISSDFENDAV
-142 PNFSAVADFGPD
+142 PNF
-154 SAKSSPFGENEIDES
+154 SAKSSPFEEKEIDES

-183 SFDYQCCGI
+183 SFDYQCSGI
-192 GEKEIDDEPKNEI
+192 GEKEIDEPKYGI
-205 QEQLSEPPVDSFDS
+205 QEELSNPPSEDSFDS

-225 NLASSS
+225 DLDSSS
-231 SSVEKE
+231 CSGEKE
-237 IDQPKSG
+237 IDQPMSG
-244 TKADPLLSKIDDNS
+244 TKEDPLLSKVDDNS

-269 DVYENCEQSQK
+269 DVHENCELSQK

-290 EEEEKIMKIK
+290 EGEEKITKVK

-307 CKISEDN
+307 CKISEDS
-314 NDSEEMKLKDNEES
+314 NDSEEMKPKDNEES
-328 GFLEITDFDSPPPQA
+328 GLAEITDFDSPPPQV
-343 KNAVQNEHGSSGS
+343 KNVVQNEHGGCGN
-356 EIRDILNDLSSRLE
+356 EIRDILKDLSSRLE

-379 PKPSDLTKKDEILD
+379 PKPSDLTKKNEIPE

-401 SLSSGSSSDSI
+401 SPSSEDST
-412 KESRIGGEIHKES
+412 KESRIGGEIHKEC
-425 LKEIDLGGESKNDY
+425 LKEVDLGDESKNDC
-439 VVRKFNDTRSSV
+439 VVQKFNDSRSSV
-451 EVKQMVGKSQPMRNS
+451 GAPKRKEVKQMVGKSQPIKNS

-484 CVVVGDKSAITQVG
+484 CVVVGDKSAVTQAG
-498 RHNRKARHERKCSDD
+498 RHNRKARHEHKNSDD
-513 FDSRDFVSEEDHTY
+513 FDSHDFVSEEDNTY

-541 VAKMLYPHQSDGLK
+541 IAKMLYPHQRDGLK

-581 CSFLAGLF
+581 CGYLAGLF

-619 QKIREY
+619 QNIREY

-637 EYVLQDKG
+637 QYVLQDKG
-645 ILLTTYDIVRNNVKS
+645 ILLTTYDIVRNNVKY
-660 LCGDQYFLDKDEELT
+660 LCGDQYVDRDEELT

-690 STQRAKSLHQIP
+690 STQRAKSLHEIP

-735 KQWFKEKYEHP
+735 KQWFKEKYEHL

-789 DSSAGAKLSKKN
+789 DSSTSAKLSKKN

-863 DSTSNKDDRAVAERL
+863 DSTSNQDDRAVAERL

-893 THDVSCKIT
+893 NHDVSCKIT

-995 WNPSTDSQ
+995 WNPSTDNQ
-1003 SVDRAYRIGQTKDVV
+1003 SVDRAYRIGQMKDVV

-1058 QDLRELFSLPKGGFD
+1058 QDLRELFSLPKDGGFD
-1073 ISNTQQ
+1073 ISLTRK
-1079 QLNEEHDHEHKMEGA
+1079 QLNEEHDHEHKMEDA
-1094 LKVHVKF
+1094 LKAHVKF

-1117 SKAAPAPTVEDED
+1117 SKTAPVTAVQDED
-1130 EVKIASR
+1130 EVKIAR
-1137 TAFVGNSSSH
+1137 ERMTFVGNSSSH

-1165 VKLQDKSV
+1165 VKSQVKSV
-1173 PTRTGPTESDIKE
+1173 PTRIGPTEAEIKD
-1186 KIRRLSYM
+1186 KIRRLYQI
-1194 FGNKEMISK
+1194 FANKEMISK
-1203 LPDRGERIQKQIAEL
+1203 LPDKGLRIQRQIAEL
-1218 NKELKN
+1218 HKELE
-1224 IRMEKE
+1224 ILRTEKE
-1230 NRDEVI
+1230 NKEEII
-1236 DLDDISGRFHRV
+1236 DLDDISGQFHRA

>member
-8 QQPRSLNQRHS
+8 QQPRSLNQRHT
-19 QILINLSASHSKPAP
+19 QILINLSVSHSKPP
-34 DDLTKLEAR
+34 LDDMTKLEAR
-43 RRFNHNDAV
+43 RRFNQNDAV

-69 GDDGVPSFSGIADFS
+69 VPFSSNDNIGDDGVPSFSGIADFS

-90 SSPPGDDSVPNFS
+90 SSPPVRFSSNDIGDDSVPNFFR
-103 GIADFSP
+103 IADFSP

-133 ISAFENDAI
+133 INAFENDAI
-142 PNFSAVADFGPD
+142 PNFSAVADFSPD

-169 KHEIQEELSDQPED
+169 KHEIEEKLSDRPED
-183 SFDYQCCGI
+183 SFNYQCSGI
-192 GEKEIDDEPKNEI
+192 GEKETDDEPKNEI
-205 QEQLSEPPVDSFDS
+205 QEELSKPPEDSFDS
-219 HCSEIG
+219 HFSEIG
-225 NLASSS
+225 NLDSSS
-231 SSVEKE
+231 S
-237 IDQPKSG
+237 
-244 TKADPLLSKIDDNS
+244 
-258 SSLSVDMEQSK
+258 SVDMEQSK

-280 GQKDYEKTSN
+280 GQKDYENTSN
-290 EEEEKIMKIK
+290 EGEEKIMKIK

-314 NDSEEMKLKDNEES
+314 NDSEEKKLKDNEES
-328 GFLEITDFDSPPPQA
+328 GFLEITDFDSPPPQV

-379 PKPSDLTKKDEILD
+379 LKPSDLTKKDEIPD

-412 KESRIGGEIHKES
+412 KESRIGGEIHEEC
-425 LKEIDLGGESKNDY
+425 LKEIDFGDESKNDY

-451 EVKQMVGKSQPMRNS
+451 GAPKRKEVKQMVGKSQPMKNS

-498 RHNRKARHERKCSDD
+498 RHNRKARHERKFSDD

-541 VAKMLYPHQSDGLK
+541 VAKMLYPHQRDGLK

-581 CSFLAGLF
+581 CGYIAGLF

-660 LCGDQYFLDKDEELT
+660 LCGDQYFLDRDEELT

-690 STQRAKSLHQIP
+690 STQRAKSLHEIP

-789 DSSAGAKLSKKN
+789 DSSTGAKLSKKN

-963 GRGAPIFLL
+963 GHGAPIFLL

-1094 LKVHVKF
+1094 LKAHVKF

-1117 SKAAPAPTVEDED
+1117 SKAAPAPAVEDED
-1130 EVKIASR
+1130 EGKIASR

-1173 PTRTGPTESDIKE
+1173 PTRIGPTESDIKE
-1186 KIRRLSYM
+1186 KIRRLSHM